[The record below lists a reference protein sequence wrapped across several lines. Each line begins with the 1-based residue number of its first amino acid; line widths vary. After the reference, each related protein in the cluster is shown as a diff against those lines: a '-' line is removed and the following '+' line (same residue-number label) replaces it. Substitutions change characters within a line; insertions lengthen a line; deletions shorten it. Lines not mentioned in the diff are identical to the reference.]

1 MAQSKSKITFLC
13 SDCGNDFPKWHGKC
27 PSCGEWGTVKEFTVS
42 TNGKRSRREP
52 RKTVPLQDVLYG
64 DELERATTGIPEV
77 DRVLGGG
84 ILPGSV
90 ILLGGNPGIGKSTL
104 ALQAVAGLK
113 QNVLYVSAEESEDQI
128 ALRARRLAIDSDK
141 LTLTGENCWEGIEE
155 QLSVVKPAYL
165 IIDSIQTIYSDG
177 NDSLP
182 GAVGQIREC
191 GQKILERCKSSKLSA
206 VVIGHVTKDGIIA
219 GPRMLEHMVDTVLYL
234 EGDGRHDYRLLRA
247 VKNRFGSTSE
257 VGVFEM
263 TEKGLVEVENPSELF
278 LAERNADV
286 AGSAVVPSMEG
297 SRPILVEVQA
307 LTSNAN
313 FGTPQRN
320 VTGFDIR
327 RLAMLLAVL
336 EKRLGFPVST
346 KDVFVNFVGGLRIDE
361 PAADL
366 AVISAI
372 ASSLN
377 DSPLP
382 ADTVLVG
389 EVGLG
394 GELRGASHLER
405 RMEEAKQLGF
415 KSIIAPV
422 TSVKKLKG
430 KSKGIKLQGVKSV
443 REAFDL
449 LL

>member
-1 MAQSKSKITFLC
+1 M
-13 SDCGNDFPKWHGKC
+13 
-27 PSCGEWGTVKEFTVS
+27 KEFTVS

-263 TEKGLVEVENPSELF
+263 TEKGLVEVANPSELF

-394 GELRGASHLER
+394 GELRGASNLER